1 MRLDQWIKSSSSDE
15 AEFALMIGTS
25 EIAVRRYCRG
35 ERIPA
40 RDKMENIWRATGGAV
55 TPNDFYDFTFAG
67 DDGCSLARNPM
78 RTGGNEAGAQD
89 VPAEPPQ

>member
-1 MRLDQWIKSSSSDE
+1 
-15 AEFALMIGTS
+15 MIGAT

-55 TPNDFYDFTFAG
+55 TPNDFYEFTASVG
-67 DDGCSLARNPM
+67 DDCVIDRHPV
-78 RTGGNEAGAQD
+78 RTGSNETGAQID
-89 VPAEPPQ
+89 APAEPPQ